1 MSEQN
6 KQLESRRIAI
16 ATGGSRGIGRNTVV
30 SLAKRH
36 VDSIF
41 TFNTHSENAE
51 AVIAEAKAAGA
62 QAIALKLDA
71 GEIASFDTMEART
84 KQFRYNL

>member
-6 KQLESRRIAI
+6 KQFESRKIAI
-16 ATGGSRGIGRNTVV
+16 VTGGSRGIGRNTMV

-41 TFNTHSENAE
+41 TFNTHSEDAE

-62 QAIALKLDA
+62 QAVALQLNA
-71 GEIASFDTMEART
+71 GT
-84 KQFRYNL
+84 